1 MTAVT
6 AVFAVDR
13 TGIHGSPMG
22 IAQGRKTRKRRET
35 VAMALTYDPG
45 TREAIVC
52 SAWGLNTEWIR
63 NLRAHP
69 LPVEVELGDEVGVRP
84 PRLRRARLATG
95 YLRPCSSRIFQ
106 LDPRAAGMGLSF
118 EPNEQPGPHIRGSS
132 GRDPGVGEN
141 YRVVFARRPVRGGT
155 AMRLLIEVMSLQE
168 RPDVRDPRLLA
179 TCAFTAAVATLAGRR
194 LRMRR

>member
-22 IAQGRKTRKRRET
+22 IAQGRKTRKRREA

-52 SAWGLNTEWIR
+52 SAWGPNTEWIR
-63 NLRAHP
+63 NLRAHLCRSRSSSGMKWVYGNHGFVALGSRP
-69 LPVEVELGDEVGVRP
+69 GTCVHVRAAFSSSIRAPPVWGSASNP
-84 PRLRRARLATG
+84 TSMATG
-95 YLRPCSSRIFQ
+95 
-106 LDPRAAGMGLSF
+106 
-118 EPNEQPGPHIRGSS
+118 
-132 GRDPGVGEN
+132 
-141 YRVVFARRPVRGGT
+141 
-155 AMRLLIEVMSLQE
+155 
-168 RPDVRDPRLLA
+168 
-179 TCAFTAAVATLAGRR
+179 AFTAGVATLAGRR